1 MSDVAPPVAALV
13 EEFSKLPGIGVKTAQ
28 RLTFFILRSPTDQAR
43 RLADAIMRV
52 KESIVYCSRC
62 FNLTETDP
70 CSICSNQ
77 AREQDVICVV
87 EEPLDV
93 LALEKT
99 GRYKGLYH
107 VLHGALSPMNGI
119 GPKDIRI
126 AELLRRLEDG
136 KVSEVI
142 MATNPGFEGDY
153 TASTIRRDIQSE
165 LKLPELKIT
174 ALARG
179 LPLGSDLEYA
189 DEDTEGMLDEC
200 QLLDPDKARE
210 PQDDIIVTHLETL
223 LLLTTTR
230 EARDRLREIK
240 LYPILRELDSHSDNQ
255 DVKVN
260 TDRIVQVIMRGEEG
274 EERDDEKKN
283 EEVVTASDDLH
294 RVRVGE
300 RSAPDAGRRG

>member
-52 KESIVYCSRC
+52 KESIIYCSRC

-70 CSICSNQ
+70 CPICSNP
-77 AREQDVICVV
+77 ARDQDVICVV

-119 GPKDIRI
+119 GPKDLRI
-126 AELLRRLEDG
+126 AELLKRLEG
-136 KVSEVI
+136 GTIHEVI

-153 TASTIRRDIQSE
+153 TASTIKRDIQNE
-165 LKLPELKIT
+165 LNVPELKVT

-189 DEDTEGMLDEC
+189 DEDTLGRALEG
-200 QLLDPDKARE
+200 R
-210 PQDDIIVTHLETL
+210 
-223 LLLTTTR
+223 
-230 EARDRLREIK
+230 
-240 LYPILRELDSHSDNQ
+240 RELF
-255 DVKVN
+255 
-260 TDRIVQVIMRGEEG
+260 
-274 EERDDEKKN
+274 
-283 EEVVTASDDLH
+283 
-294 RVRVGE
+294 
-300 RSAPDAGRRG
+300 